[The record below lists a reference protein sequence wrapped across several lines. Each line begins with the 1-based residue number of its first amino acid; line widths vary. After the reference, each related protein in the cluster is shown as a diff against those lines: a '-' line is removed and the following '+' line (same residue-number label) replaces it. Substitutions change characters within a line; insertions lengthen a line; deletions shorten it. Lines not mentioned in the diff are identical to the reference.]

1 MLQATVFNHELHW
14 VCGCCGT
21 SLGPHHSQQLVDIP
35 VPDGS
40 LLVQDVR
47 ARPPTSTSCFRS
59 LPRLP
64 LCLYLS
70 PSLEVSHSRDVKAAK
85 L

>member
-1 MLQATVFNHELHW
+1 MNCT
-14 VCGCCGT
+14 
-21 SLGPHHSQQLVDIP
+21 GPVAVVTHLWALITASKNVDTP

-47 ARPPTSTSCFRS
+47 ARPPTSTSCCRS

-70 PSLEVSHSRDVKAAK
+70 PSLEVSHSRDVKAES
-85 L
+85 